1 MPKLT
6 VRIGK
11 LKLKNPIMVASGTF
25 GYGEEFR
32 DFMDLSK
39 LGAVVTK
46 TITLRPRQ
54 GNPVPRTCETPAGML
69 NSIGLE
75 NPGLELFLKEKLPG
89 LKKIGVPVIVSIASE
104 LNPQEFAVLAGRLDR
119 VGAVAAIELNI
130 SCPNLRHT
138 KLISQ
143 DASEIVEIARAAE
156 RGGSDAVS
164 LINTLT
170 AMSIDV
176 ERRRPKI
183 AMGTGGLSGPAIRPV
198 ALRLVWE
205 AAQKI
210 KIPIIGM
217 GGIIDTPSALEFF
230 LAGATAVSVG
240 TANFINPKASVEIIA
255 GIRKYL
261 AEHKIKDIKALI
273 GSLKV

>member
-1 MPKLT
+1 
-6 VRIGK
+6 
-11 LKLKNPIMVASGTF
+11 
-25 GYGEEFR
+25 
-32 DFMDLSK
+32 
-39 LGAVVTK
+39 
-46 TITLRPRQ
+46 
-54 GNPVPRTCETPAGML
+54 
-69 NSIGLE
+69 
-75 NPGLELFLKEKLPG
+75 
-89 LKKIGVPVIVSIASE
+89 
-104 LNPQEFAVLAGRLDR
+104 
-119 VGAVAAIELNI
+119 LNI

-143 DASEIVEIARAAE
+143 DASETYNLVSRVRQATRKTLITKLSPNVTDIVEIARAAE

>member
-1 MPKLT
+1 
-6 VRIGK
+6 
-11 LKLKNPIMVASGTF
+11 
-25 GYGEEFR
+25 
-32 DFMDLSK
+32 
-39 LGAVVTK
+39 
-46 TITLRPRQ
+46 
-54 GNPVPRTCETPAGML
+54 
-69 NSIGLE
+69 
-75 NPGLELFLKEKLPG
+75 
-89 LKKIGVPVIVSIASE
+89 
-104 LNPQEFAVLAGRLDR
+104 
-119 VGAVAAIELNI
+119 
-130 SCPNLRHT
+130 
-138 KLISQ
+138 
-143 DASEIVEIARAAE
+143 
-156 RGGSDAVS
+156 
-164 LINTLT
+164 
-170 AMSIDV
+170 MSIDV